1 MPLDVGSRLGHY
13 DVTAKIGEGGMGEV
27 YRARDTTLDR
37 DVAIKVLP
45 DAFASDAERL
55 ARFEREAKVLASLN
69 HPNIGAIYGLEKSGD
84 TRALV
89 LELVEGPTLADRI
102 KQGPIPLDEALP
114 IATQI
119 ADALEAAHEQGVIHR
134 DLKPANVKVKD
145 DGTVKVLDFG
155 LAKAFQPN
163 ASDVSASMSPTISLT
178 AAATQMG
185 MVIGT
190 AAYMA
195 PEQAKG
201 KVVDKRADVWAF
213 GVVLYEML
221 TGDRPFK
228 ADDVSL
234 TLARVLDREPEWDAL
249 DADLPPAMLV
259 FIKRCLEKDPRERIR
274 DIGDVR
280 LALAGA
286 FDLPA
291 APPVEV
297 PEPTEIVVAPQLQVW
312 QRPIPLV
319 LVGLALIAVTGFAVW
334 SLIRPGP
341 QAVARFEIPFRAEE
355 TFTGL
360 GRHAVAVSPD
370 GLQIVY
376 TTTAGLALRSLD
388 QVTPVLVAGT
398 DEGAR
403 EPFFSPDGQSIGFY
417 TQSSNQLQKVFTS
430 GGAPVTLGDAQNPW
444 GASWGADDM
453 ILYGQGSE
461 GIWRVPGTGGTPE
474 LVIMVEEGEQ
484 AHGPQ
489 MLPDGWV
496 LFTVRPAAGSLWD
509 AAQIVMQSLATGE
522 RVVLIN
528 GGRDARYVETG
539 HLVYA
544 VNGVVT
550 AIAFD
555 LDAREVLGGPVP
567 LVEGVRY
574 VAGPTGAVQFSV
586 AGNGSLVYIPGGA
599 GAEGLTLSLAWVT
612 RTGEDTPMAA
622 PVRNY
627 GDPRVSPDGTRV
639 AVAVLADNIDV
650 WIWHLDDGPLTRLT
664 FDEGLDAFPLWTP
677 DSSRVVFRS
686 TRDGRGLFWR
696 AADGT
701 GAVERLLESANDPL
715 PWGWSTDGRLVFQE
729 LGDIGVLTVEGDRTV
744 EMLLETEFEEEVP
757 ALSPD
762 GRWIAYQSNESGRS
776 EIYVQPFPNVDDG
789 KWQVSTNLGVDP
801 VWSPD
806 GRHLF
811 FVTLPPRM
819 MVAEV
824 ETEPTFSPGTPT
836 EAFDLSAYS
845 MGGGGRRYDLAP
857 DGERFILRRAG
868 GPQTADGDS
877 FNGLIFVEHWF
888 EELTAR
894 VPVP

>member
-1 MPLDVGSRLGHY
+1 M
-13 DVTAKIGEGGMGEV
+13 
-27 YRARDTTLDR
+27 YRARDTKLDR
-37 DVAIKVLP
+37 DVALKVLP
-45 DAFASDAERL
+45 QAFTDDLDRL

-69 HPNIGAIYGLEKSGD
+69 HPNIGHIYGLEEAEWQK
-84 TRALV
+84 ALV
-89 LELVEGPTLADRI
+89 LELVEGPTLAERI
-102 KQGPIPLDEALP
+102 KQGPIPVDEALP
-114 IATQI
+114 IAKQI
-119 ADALEAAHEQGVIHR
+119 AEALEAAHEQGIIHR

-155 LAKAFQPN
+155 LAKAFQPD

-213 GVVLYEML
+213 GAVLYEML
-221 TGDRPFK
+221 TGQRAFGGG
-228 ADDVSL
+228 DVSD
-234 TLARVLDREPEWDAL
+234 TLAMVLMKEVDWSTLP
-249 DADLPPAMLV
+249 ADTPGSVWRLLE
-259 FIKRCLEKDPRERIR
+259 RCLARDPKQRIR
-274 DIGDVR
+274 DIGDAQ
-280 LALAGA
+280 LAMDGA
-286 FDLPA
+286 FETTGRTLSEPA
-291 APPVEV
+291 
-297 PEPTEIVVAPQLQVW
+297 VAPQLQVW
-312 QRPIPLV
+312 QRPIPLALAV
-319 LVGLALIAVTGFAVW
+319 LALIAITGLAVW

-341 QAVARFEIPFRAEE
+341 QAVARFEIPLRAEE

-370 GLQIVY
+370 GLQIVH

-398 DEGAR
+398 DGGAR

-430 GGAPVTLGDAQNPW
+430 GSAPVTLGDAQNPS
-444 GASWGADDM
+444 GARWGADDM

-474 LVIMVEEGEQ
+474 QVIAVEDGEQ

-496 LFTVRPAAGSLWD
+496 LFTLRPAGVSSWD
-509 AAQIVMQSLATGE
+509 AAHIVMQSLETGE
-522 RVVLIN
+522 RVVLIE
-528 GGRDARYVETG
+528 GGRDAPYVETG

-544 VNGVVT
+544 LNGVVT

-567 LVEGVRY
+567 LVEGVQ
-574 VAGPTGAVQFSV
+574 VAPPTGAVHFSV
-586 AGNGSLVYIPGGA
+586 AGNGSLVYIPGWA
-599 GAEGLTLSLAWVT
+599 GAAGGLRTSLAWVT

-622 PVRNY
+622 PFRNY

-639 AVAVLADNIDV
+639 AVAVLGDNTDV

-677 DSSRVVFRS
+677 DSSRVVFTS
-686 TRDGRGLFWR
+686 TRDGGGLFWR

-701 GAVERLLESANDPL
+701 GAVERLLESANNPW
-715 PWGWSTDGRLVFQE
+715 PWGWSTDGRLVFDQQ
-729 LGDIGVLTVEGDRTV
+729 GDIGVLTVEGDRTV
-744 EMLLETEFEEEVP
+744 EMLLETEFGEEVP

-789 KWQVSTNLGVDP
+789 KWQVSTNLGFDP

-811 FVTLPPRM
+811 FATVPFRM

-836 EAFDLSAYS
+836 EAFDLSAYR
-845 MGGGGRRYDLAP
+845 MAGGGRRY
-857 DGERFILRRAG
+857 ESRA
-868 GPQTADGDS
+868 
-877 FNGLIFVEHWF
+877 
-888 EELTAR
+888 
-894 VPVP
+894 